1 MIRRSCIVLKG
12 SPMLTLY
19 HAPNSRSSRIVTLLM
34 ALDALDRVDIRLTD
48 IPRQDGSGAR
58 DPNNPHPEGKVPLL
72 VTEEGEM
79 IRESNAILLYLTDR
93 FPSDLAPEV
102 GAPGRGAYLSWLFW
116 YGNVLEPVYMH
127 RLAGLSHPVLSASFR
142 GMPEAVAYLAAGLDG
157 RAFLLGDRYS
167 VADLLIASP
176 FLWFPEATP
185 DVPAIRD
192 WVARCAAQPCI
203 ARSMEFDARAAE
215 EMGLAPA

>member
-1 MIRRSCIVLKG
+1 
-12 SPMLTLY
+12 MLTLY
-19 HAPNSRSSRIVTLLM
+19 HAPQSRSSRIIALLM

-48 IPRQDGSGAR
+48 IPRQDGSGGR
-58 DPNNPHPEGKVPLL
+58 DPKNPHPEGKVPLL
-72 VTEEGEM
+72 ITEEGEM

-93 FPSDLAPEV
+93 FPSGLAPEV

-127 RLAGLSHPVLSASFR
+127 QLAGLAHPVLTASFR
-142 GMPEAVAYLAAGLDG
+142 GMPEAVAYLAAGLTG
-157 RAFLLGDRYS
+157 RDFLLGDRYS

-185 DVPAIRD
+185 DVPVIRD
-192 WVARCAAQPCI
+192 WVARCGAQPCI
-203 ARSMEFDARAAE
+203 AQSVAFDAEAAQ
-215 EMGLAPA
+215 EMGLISA